1 MRNFKFLS
9 FIGINPKPF
18 NPNILFSTTLT
29 IIVFLII
36 TFDPITQSLPILTS
50 CSIIVLGPI
59 PFEPILTFLPIKT
72 LFPNFTDLNFLIG
85 FLVINRDNL
94 YQH

>member
-1 MRNFKFLS
+1 MRNLKFLS

-18 NPNILFSTTLT
+18 NPTLQLSCSTTLLP

-36 TFDPITQSLPILTS
+36 TFDPITSLPILTS

-59 PFEPILTFLPIKT
+59 VVFEPILTFLPIKT
-72 LFPNFTDLNFLIG
+72 LFPNFTDLKFFLIG
-85 FLVINRDNL
+85 F
-94 YQH
+94 